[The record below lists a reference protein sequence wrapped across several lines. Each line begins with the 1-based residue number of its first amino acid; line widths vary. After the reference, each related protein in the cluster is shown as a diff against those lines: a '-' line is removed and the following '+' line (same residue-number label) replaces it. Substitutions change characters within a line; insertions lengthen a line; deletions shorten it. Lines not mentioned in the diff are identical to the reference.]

1 MGAEADR
8 GAQAGEVFLGYVG
21 FAQELPAML
30 VGAAGVPFGIVAATG
45 TLLGLGA
52 PHLTGH
58 LIDAADTPASGY
70 TTPSSS
76 LPSSWSSPACSP

>member
-21 FAQELPAML
+21 FAQELPALL

-52 PHLTGH
+52 PH